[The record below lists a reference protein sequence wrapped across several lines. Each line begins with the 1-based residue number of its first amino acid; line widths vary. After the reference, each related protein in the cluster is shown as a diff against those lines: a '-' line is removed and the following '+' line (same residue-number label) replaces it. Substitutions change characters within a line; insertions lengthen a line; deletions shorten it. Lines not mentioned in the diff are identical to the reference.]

1 MKRPLPAILLLVLCC
16 ALCNL
21 LSPLIDTPAMRAHAS
36 RGCLQLC
43 GEGATPQLIPGYK
56 ISQADNFTA
65 VLILKT
71 AAYTG
76 GEQYLKRAFGGFRT
90 ELPAAGGED
99 AWAAFCRYADG
110 RESETGGLSYSRYW
124 HGYTLPLRLL
134 LCLLDFGTIRLLVSF
149 AQLALAAGLVLA
161 LLRRGLARILPAFLA
176 AFLLT
181 VPPVTGQ
188 CVQFAPVSLL
198 SLAGC
203 LAVLLREERTGLCL
217 FAALGVLTSYFDLL
231 TAPTLTLTLPLVCL
245 LALRLRR
252 GEGFRPL
259 LSRGLLCC
267 LAWGLGYAGMWALK
281 WALNALL
288 FGSGYAA
295 GIFSQIALRLSG
307 ESHGVRFTRLQALY
321 KNLYLYAGKRPVL
334 ALLAAAALLSLLP
347 GIKEKARGIDPRA
360 LALLLPAAAAVGW
373 MLMTPNHIHD
383 HSYYACRN
391 LCGAVFAGLA
401 ALACLRAPKPR

>member
-1 MKRPLPAILLLVLCC
+1 MNKSAAALLLLVLCC

-21 LSPLIDTPAMRAHAS
+21 AAPLIDTPAMRANAS
-36 RGCLQLC
+36 GGCRLLC
-43 GEGATPQLIPGYK
+43 LEGATPQLIPGYK
-56 ISQADNFTA
+56 ISQSDNFTA

-90 ELPAAGGED
+90 ELPAAEGED

-110 RESETGGLSYSRYW
+110 RQSETGGLSYSRYW

-134 LCLLDFGTIRLLVSF
+134 LCLLDFGTIRLLLSL
-149 AQLALAAGLVLA
+149 AQLALAAGLVLI
-161 LLRRGLARILPAFLA
+161 LLRRGLVRILPAFLA

-188 CVQFAPVSLL
+188 CIQFAPVSLL
-198 SLAGC
+198 SLAGS
-203 LAVLLREERTGLCL
+203 LFVLLRENREGRARPCL
-217 FAALGVLTSYFDLL
+217 FAVLGILTSWLDLL

-252 GEGFRPL
+252 GEGLRRL
-259 LSRGLLCC
+259 LSCGLACC
-267 LAWGLGYAGMWALK
+267 LAWGLGFSGMWALK

-288 FGSGYAA
+288 FGRGYAA
-295 GIFSQIALRLSG
+295 GILSQIALRLSG

-321 KNLYLYAGKRPVL
+321 KNLYLYAGKAPVL

-347 GIKEKARGIDPRA
+347 GVKKARGIDPRA
-360 LALLLPAAAAVGW
+360 LALLLPAAAAIGW
-373 MLMTPNHIHD
+373 MLLTPNHIHD
-383 HSYYACRN
+383 HAYYACRN
-391 LCGAVFAGLA
+391 LCGAMFAGLSM
-401 ALACLRAPKPR
+401 LACLPRA